1 MNQRL
6 AIESLAMDLK
16 RISLGIQR
24 GSTGM
29 ARRFKEEALK
39 REEELSSEDLD
50 LYLKSLVQKTRSAL
64 DDEDPESLLMYS
76 TLLQNVAVSRYQS
89 DS

>member
-1 MNQRL
+1 
-6 AIESLAMDLK
+6 
-16 RISLGIQR
+16 
-24 GSTGM
+24 M

>member
-16 RISLGIQR
+16 RISLGIHR